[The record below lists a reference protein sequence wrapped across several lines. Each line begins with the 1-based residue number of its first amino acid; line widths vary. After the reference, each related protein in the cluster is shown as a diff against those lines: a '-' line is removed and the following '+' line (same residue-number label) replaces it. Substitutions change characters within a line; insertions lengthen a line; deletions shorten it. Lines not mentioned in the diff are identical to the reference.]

1 MELEKQIQDS
11 IKDAMRAKDK
21 DRLEALRAIKSA
33 ILLSKTE
40 KGGGAGL
47 DEQGE
52 IQLLQKL
59 LKQRKDAASIY
70 HEQMRA
76 DLASVEEMQAEVIQS
91 FLPKPL
97 TQDELESLIK
107 EVIAQTGAS
116 GPKDMGKVMGQANQR
131 VAGKAEG
138 RVVAETVKR
147 LLNS

>member
-40 KGGGAGL
+40 KGGGDGL

-59 LKQRKDAASIY
+59 LKQRKDAAAIY
-70 HEQMRA
+70 HEQNRA
-76 DLASVEEMQAEVIQS
+76 DLASVEEIQAEVIQS

-97 TQDELESLIK
+97 TEDELESLIK
-107 EVIAQTGAS
+107 EVIAQTGAT
-116 GPKDMGKVMGQANQR
+116 GPKDMGKVMGQANQK

-138 RVVAETVKR
+138 RLVAETVKR